1 MEANYLDNDNILEAK
16 FPTHQSIAKSQCI
29 PQKKK
34 KPVFIDM
41 HPKKNRISS
50 SSSFQSN
57 GKVSLSVEGKS
68 QTQASFHKKTAQPML
83 TEGDELSMCEIK
95 LNWQTIHCKKEM
107 KPFHKFFQN
116 KRSQGSSN
124 KYRSSL
130 SINQIEGTK
139 LNRLLNV
146 LVNKK

>member
-1 MEANYLDNDNILEAK
+1 
-16 FPTHQSIAKSQCI
+16 
-29 PQKKK
+29 
-34 KPVFIDM
+34 M
-41 HPKKNRISS
+41 HPKQKRISS
-50 SSSFQSN
+50 SSSFQSK

-68 QTQASFHKKTAQPML
+68 QTQASFHKKASQLML
-83 TEGDELSMCEIK
+83 TEGDELNTCEMK
-95 LNWQTIHCKKEM
+95 PSWQTIHCKKEA

-116 KRSQGSSN
+116 KRNQGSSN

-146 LVNKK
+146 LVNKKWLYFLSYFKWF